1 AASLPPIVDPDVI
14 GEEFL
19 IKSTQTN
26 SAYSL
31 WQQRKSLI
39 SEQISQLAA
48 DKLPPETVPPETT
61 KDRFDRL
68 VGAKVALIGDL
79 LDLDAR
85 RKTGKDILPDLE
97 QIQLTLPAFT
107 YLMRMRN
114 LTVINSLL
122 DSEWAD
128 IYSILTQV
136 WKVRNYTSWKTAEA
150 DLILG
155 PE

>member
-1 AASLPPIVDPDVI
+1 
-14 GEEFL
+14 
-19 IKSTQTN
+19 
-26 SAYSL
+26 
-31 WQQRKSLI
+31 
-39 SEQISQLAA
+39 
-48 DKLPPETVPPETT
+48 
-61 KDRFDRL
+61 
-68 VGAKVALIGDL
+68 
-79 LDLDAR
+79 
-85 RKTGKDILPDLE
+85 
-97 QIQLTLPAFT
+97 IQLTLPAFT

-155 PE
+155 PESFTIPANGIQSSLPAWRATEQARRKWVNTLQTRIDQDQALQQALKTATDATEEATLPSLRDALITAINATISLKDYRSDADIANALTEWLLI